1 MRAGDEQMTGS
12 NRHPMGFRETARH
25 NPRAGAGGFI
35 DGCADAKTQGLMT
48 LNDVAL
54 RASMST
60 RFIRKHL
67 SEIPHYRVSAR
78 GKIWIDWNDF
88 QSWVR
93 RLRVEIRKDDP
104 VVDIL
109 RDLARKRSGY

>member
-1 MRAGDEQMTGS
+1 MMIGPEST
-12 NRHPMGFRETARH
+12 PMGTDQATRH
-25 NPRAGAGGFI
+25 NPHAGCRLI
-35 DGCADAKTQGLMT
+35 DGQGPAKLQGLMS
-48 LNDVAL
+48 LNDVAQ

-67 SEIPHYRVSAR
+67 PEIPHYRASAR

-93 RLRVEIRKDDP
+93 RLRVEIAQDDP

-109 RDLARKRSGY
+109 RDLARKRSGS